1 MTSFLTTI
9 FSENSFTPHGFC
21 LAWEPLVLWLHVISD
36 SIVALAYYTIPF
48 AVLYFMA
55 RRRDLA
61 FRAIFA
67 LTGTFILACGT
78 THVMD
83 VVTLWYPVYW
93 LDGIIRAFTALVS
106 IGTAAAI
113 WLVMPKA
120 LALPSMAQLE
130 EANLRLQHEIAQ
142 REQAEAALR
151 EANSEL
157 ERRVARRTAELETE
171 VGQRRRTEEILRASE
186 QRWRS
191 MFEASAVGIAL
202 TDRNRRFVAANQAFQ
217 RMVGYS
223 EQELCALGPVEITHE
238 DDRAQ
243 TAEMLDDLLSGRRPD
258 YDVEKRYR
266 CKDGNVIWVRVST
279 AQAPGPDSRLPG
291 IPTIIE
297 DITERK
303 RAEGALQEARDAL
316 YRVTRLTTMGELSA
330 SIAHEINQPLSAIV
344 ANGAACLNLL
354 SEPAPDVEEA
364 REAITDIIS
373 DGRRASA
380 VLGRVR
386 QLVKKSVPERAS
398 VDINDAVIEVLSLAR
413 QELQRSQIAAK
424 LELAP
429 DLPSVQADRI
439 QLQQV
444 VLNLVMNGIEAMRGV
459 IDRARVLR
467 IRSEIVPPENIAV
480 TIEDT
485 GTGFGNN
492 GLDRI
497 FETLFTTK
505 EEGMGMGLSISR
517 SIVQSHGGRLWAA
530 PGNGCGA
537 AFSFTLPAAAGVQT

>member
-1 MTSFLTTI
+1 MTSSLAAI
-9 FSENSFTPHGFC
+9 FAENSFTPHGFC
-21 LAWEPLVLWLHVISD
+21 LAWEPVLLWLHVVSD
-36 SIVALAYYTIPF
+36 SVVALAYYTIPF
-48 AVLYFMA
+48 AILYFMA
-55 RRRDLA
+55 RRQDLA
-61 FRAIFA
+61 FRSIFA

-93 LDGIIRAFTALVS
+93 LDGVIRAFTALVS

-130 EANLRLQHEIAQ
+130 EANRRLQHEIGERERAQ
-142 REQAEAALR
+142 AALR
-151 EANSEL
+151 DANAEL
-157 ERRVARRTAELETE
+157 ERRVALRTAELEAE

-202 TDRNRRFVAANQAFQ
+202 TDRNRRFVAANEAFQ
-217 RMVGYS
+217 RMVGYT
-223 EQELCALGPVEITHE
+223 EEELCAVGPADITHE
-238 DDRAQ
+238 DDREE
-243 TAEMLDDLLSGRRPD
+243 TEEMLDDLLSGKRPD
-258 YDVEKRYR
+258 YHVEKRYR
-266 CKDGNVIWVRVST
+266 RKDGTVIWVRVST
-279 AQAPGPDSRLPG
+279 ARAPGPDSSLPG
-291 IPTIIE
+291 VPTIIE
-297 DITERK
+297 DITEWK
-303 RAEGALQEARDAL
+303 RAEDALQEARDSL

-354 SEPAPDVEEA
+354 SEPTPDVEEA
-364 REAITDIIS
+364 KEAIADIIS

-380 VLGRVR
+380 VLARVR
-386 QLVKKSVPERAS
+386 QLVKKSVPERAR
-398 VDINDAVIEVLSLAR
+398 VDINDALTEVLSLAR
-413 QELQRSQIAAK
+413 QELQRSQISAK

-467 IRSEIVPPENIAV
+467 VRSEVVPPANIAV

-485 GTGFGNN
+485 GTGFGNT
-492 GLDRI
+492 GPDRI

-505 EEGMGMGLSISR
+505 EDGMGMGLSISR

-537 AFSFTLPAAAGVQT
+537 AFSFTLPAAVGVRT